1 MHPIEHLRYV
11 ARATGADPVSLV
23 SETAQALRGLRSEP
37 AGLVLATRRIV
48 ERHPTCAPLWWLCAS
63 VLAAADPFEKAR
75 ELGDRMDADETTN
88 HLVDALP
95 AEATV
100 CIVGWNPTALEAL
113 ARRGDC
119 RAIIVDSFGTGDA
132 AVNALERL
140 DIEVQGVTLEHAAI
154 GVQMSDV
161 VLIDALGCGGTE
173 VLSIGGSH
181 AVAALAYCNNLPAW
195 AVTRLGTRLPSE
207 LWNAMKL
214 ANRDADAPWRS
225 DVDVIPLQLL
235 GRFVGPTGIS
245 DIDMNT
251 AHNNEQNNAQ
261 NNAQNFVGE
270 CPASTEML
278 VRSAM

>member
-23 SETAQALRGLRSEP
+23 NETAQALRGLRSEP
-37 AGLVLATRRIV
+37 AGLVLAARRIV

-63 VLAAADPFEKAR
+63 VLAAADPFEKVR
-75 ELGDRMDADETTN
+75 ELSAQIDADETTN

-95 AEATV
+95 ADATV

-140 DIEVQGVTLEHAAI
+140 DIDVQGVTLEHAAI

-161 VLIDALGCGGTE
+161 VIIDALGCGGTE
-173 VLSIGGSH
+173 VLSVGGSH
-181 AVAALAYCNNLPAW
+181 AVAALAYCENKSAW
-195 AVTRLGTRLPSE
+195 TVTRRGTRLPIE
-207 LWNAMKL
+207 LWTAMKL

-225 DVDVIPLQLL
+225 DVDVIPRQLL
-235 GRFVGPTGIS
+235 GRFIGPMGIS

-251 AHNNEQNNAQ
+251 AQNI
-261 NNAQNFVGE
+261 VGE

>member
-23 SETAQALRGLRSEP
+23 NETAQALRGLRSEP
-37 AGLVLATRRIV
+37 AGLVLAARRIV

-63 VLAAADPFEKAR
+63 VLAASDPFEKVR
-75 ELGDRMDADETTN
+75 ELSAQIDADETTN

-95 AEATV
+95 ADGTV
-100 CIVGWNPTALEAL
+100 CVVGWNPTALEAI

-140 DIEVQGVTLEHAAI
+140 DIDVQGVTLEHAAI

-161 VLIDALGCGGTE
+161 VIIDALGCGGTE
-173 VLSIGGSH
+173 VLCVGGSH

-195 AVTRLGTRLPSE
+195 TVTRLGTRLPVE
-207 LWNAMKL
+207 LWTAMKL

-225 DVDVIPLQLL
+225 DVDVIPRQLL
-235 GRFVGPTGIS
+235 GRIIGPRGIS
-245 DIDMNT
+245 ESDVNT
-251 AHNNEQNNAQ
+251 AQNK
-261 NNAQNFVGE
+261 AQNFVGE

>member
-23 SETAQALRGLRSEP
+23 NETAQALRGLRSEP
-37 AGLVLATRRIV
+37 AGLVLAARRIV

-63 VLAAADPFEKAR
+63 VLAAADPFDRAR
-75 ELGDRMDADETTN
+75 ELSALMDADETTN
-88 HLVDALP
+88 HLVNALP
-95 AEATV
+95 GDATV
-100 CIVGWNPTALEAL
+100 CIVGWNPTALEAI

-119 RAIIVDSFGTGDA
+119 RAIIIDSFGTGDA

-140 DIEVQGVTLEHAAI
+140 DIDVQGVTLEHAAV
-154 GVQMSDV
+154 GVRMSDV
-161 VLIDALGCGGTE
+161 VIIDALGCGGTE
-173 VLSIGGSH
+173 VLSVGGSH

-195 AVTRLGTRLPSE
+195 TVTRLGTRLPIE

-214 ANRDADAPWRS
+214 ANRDSDAPWRS
-225 DVDVIPLQLL
+225 DVDVIPRQLL

-245 DIDMNT
+245 DIDLN
-251 AHNNEQNNAQ
+251 AAQ
-261 NNAQNFVGE
+261 NTVQNIVGE

>member
-1 MHPIEHLRYV
+1 
-11 ARATGADPVSLV
+11 
-23 SETAQALRGLRSEP
+23 
-37 AGLVLATRRIV
+37 
-48 ERHPTCAPLWWLCAS
+48 

-195 AVTRLGTRLPSE
+195 TVTRLGTRLPIE

-225 DVDVIPLQLL
+225 DVDVIPRQLL

-251 AHNNEQNNAQ
+251 ALNNEQNTV
-261 NNAQNFVGE
+261 QNFVGE

>member
-23 SETAQALRGLRSEP
+23 VETAQALRGLKSEP
-37 AGLVLATRRIV
+37 AGLVLAARRIV

-63 VLAAADPFEKAR
+63 VLAAGEPFDKAL
-75 ELGDRMDADETTN
+75 ELSAQIDADETTN
-88 HLVDALP
+88 FLIEALP
-95 AEATV
+95 QDATV
-100 CIVGWNPTALEAL
+100 CIVGWSPTALEAI

-140 DIEVQGVTLEHAAI
+140 DVDVQGVTLEHAGIA
-154 GVQMSDV
+154 VQMSDV
-161 VLIDALGCGGTE
+161 VIIEALGCGGTE
-173 VLSIGGSH
+173 VLAVGGAH
-181 AVAALAYCNNLPAW
+181 AVAALAYCENTPAW
-195 AVTRLGTRLPSE
+195 LVTRLGTRLPIE
-207 LWNAMKL
+207 LWEAMKL

-225 DVDVIPLQLL
+225 DVDVIPRQLL
-235 GRFVGPTGIS
+235 GRIIGPTGIS
-245 DIDMNT
+245 EIDVNT
-251 AHNNEQNNAQ
+251 ARL
-261 NNAQNFVGE
+261 FIGE

>member
-23 SETAQALRGLRSEP
+23 VETAQALRGLRSEP
-37 AGLVLATRRIV
+37 AGLVLAARRIV

-63 VLAAADPFEKAR
+63 VLAAADPFEKAQ
-75 ELGDRMDADETTN
+75 ELSDRMDADETTN
-88 HLVDALP
+88 YLIDTLP
-95 AEATV
+95 ADATV
-100 CIVGWNPTALEAL
+100 CMVGWSPTALEAI

-161 VLIDALGCGGTE
+161 VIIDALGCGGTE
-173 VLSIGGSH
+173 VLSVGGAH

-195 AVTRLGTRLPSE
+195 TVTRLGTRLPIE

-225 DVDVIPLQLL
+225 DVDVIPRQLL
-235 GRFVGPTGIS
+235 GRFIGPTGIS
-245 DIDMNT
+245 NFDIDT
-251 AHNNEQNNAQ
+251 VQNNAQ
-261 NNAQNFVGE
+261 KTVQNFVGE

>member
-23 SETAQALRGLRSEP
+23 VETAQALRGLRSEP
-37 AGLVLATRRIV
+37 AGLVLAARRIV

-63 VLAAADPFEKAR
+63 VLAAADPFEKAQ
-75 ELGDRMDADETTN
+75 ELSDRMDADETTN
-88 HLVDALP
+88 YLIDTLP
-95 AEATV
+95 ADATV
-100 CIVGWNPTALEAL
+100 CMVGWSPTALEAI

-140 DIEVQGVTLEHAAI
+140 DIEVHGVTLEHAAI

-161 VLIDALGCGGTE
+161 VIIDALGCGGTE
-173 VLSIGGSH
+173 VLSVGGAH

-195 AVTRLGTRLPSE
+195 TVTRLGTRLPIE

-225 DVDVIPLQLL
+225 DVDVIPRQLL
-235 GRFVGPTGIS
+235 GRFIGPTGIS
-245 DIDMNT
+245 NFDIDT
-251 AHNNEQNNAQ
+251 GQNNAQ
-261 NNAQNFVGE
+261 KTVQNFVGE

>member
-11 ARATGADPVSLV
+11 ARATGAGPVSLV
-23 SETAQALRGLRSEP
+23 VETAQALRGLRSEP
-37 AGLVLATRRIV
+37 AGLVLAARRIV

-63 VLAAADPFEKAR
+63 VLAAADPFEKAQ
-75 ELGDRMDADETTN
+75 ELSDCMDADETTN
-88 HLVDALP
+88 YLIDTLP
-95 AEATV
+95 ADATV
-100 CIVGWNPTALEAL
+100 CMVGWSPTALEAI

-161 VLIDALGCGGTE
+161 VIIDALGCGGTE
-173 VLSIGGSH
+173 VLSVGGAH

-195 AVTRLGTRLPSE
+195 TVTRLGTRLPIE

-225 DVDVIPLQLL
+225 DVDVIPRQLL
-235 GRFVGPTGIS
+235 GRFIGPTGIS
-245 DIDMNT
+245 NFDIDT
-251 AHNNEQNNAQ
+251 GQNNAQ
-261 NNAQNFVGE
+261 KTVQNFVGE

>member
-37 AGLVLATRRIV
+37 AGLVLAARRIV
-48 ERHPTCAPLWWLCAS
+48 ERHPTCAPLWWLCANM
-63 VLAAADPFEKAR
+63 LASGEPFEKAR
-75 ELGDRMDADETTN
+75 ELSAQIDADETTN
-88 HLVDALP
+88 HLVEALP
-95 AEATV
+95 ADATV
-100 CIVGWNPTALEAL
+100 CLVGWSPTALEAI

-119 RAIIVDSFGTGDA
+119 RVIIVDSFGTGDA

-140 DIEVQGVTLEHAAI
+140 DIDVQGVTLEHAAI

-161 VLIDALGCGGTE
+161 VIIDALGCGGTE
-173 VLSIGGSH
+173 VLAVGGSH

-195 AVTRLGTRLPSE
+195 TVTRLGTRLPIE

-225 DVDVIPLQLL
+225 DVDVIPRQLL
-235 GRFVGPTGIS
+235 GRLVGPTGIS
-245 DIDMNT
+245 DIEMNK
-251 AHNNEQNNAQ
+251 AQ
-261 NNAQNFVGE
+261 NSALDNAQNFVGE

>member
-37 AGLVLATRRIV
+37 AGLVLAARRIV

-63 VLAAADPFEKAR
+63 VLAASEPFEKVR
-75 ELGDRMDADETTN
+75 ELSAQIDADETTN

-95 AEATV
+95 ADATV
-100 CIVGWNPTALEAL
+100 CIVGWSPTALEAL

-140 DIEVQGVTLEHAAI
+140 DIDVQGVTLEHAAI
-154 GVQMSDV
+154 AVQMSDV
-161 VLIDALGCGGTE
+161 VIIDALGCGGTE
-173 VLSIGGSH
+173 VLSVGGSH
-181 AVAALAYCNNLPAW
+181 AVAALAYCENKPAW
-195 AVTRLGTRLPSE
+195 TVTRLGTRLPIE

-214 ANRDADAPWRS
+214 TNRDADAPWRS
-225 DVDVIPLQLL
+225 DVDVIPRQLL
-235 GRFVGPTGIS
+235 GRFIGPTGIS
-245 DIDMNT
+245 DMDMNT
-251 AHNNEQNNAQ
+251 AQNTV
-261 NNAQNFVGE
+261 QNFVGE

>member
-23 SETAQALRGLRSEP
+23 VETAQALRGLRSEP
-37 AGLVLATRRIV
+37 AGLVLAARRIV

-63 VLAAADPFEKAR
+63 VLAEADPFEKAQ
-75 ELGDRMDADETTN
+75 ELSDRMDADETTN
-88 HLVDALP
+88 YLIDTLP
-95 AEATV
+95 ADATV
-100 CIVGWNPTALEAL
+100 CMVGWSPTALEAI

-161 VLIDALGCGGTE
+161 VIIDALGCGGTE
-173 VLSIGGSH
+173 VLSVGGAH

-195 AVTRLGTRLPSE
+195 TVTRLGTRLPIE

-225 DVDVIPLQLL
+225 DVDVIPRQLL
-235 GRFVGPTGIS
+235 GRFIGPTGIS
-245 DIDMNT
+245 NFDIDT
-251 AHNNEQNNAQ
+251 GQNNAQ
-261 NNAQNFVGE
+261 KTVQNFVGE

>member
-23 SETAQALRGLRSEP
+23 VETAQALRGLRSEP
-37 AGLVLATRRIV
+37 AGLVLAARRIV

-63 VLAAADPFEKAR
+63 VLAAADPFEKAQ
-75 ELGDRMDADETTN
+75 ELSDRMDADETTN
-88 HLVDALP
+88 YLIDTLP
-95 AEATV
+95 ADATV
-100 CIVGWNPTALEAL
+100 CMVGWSPTALEAI

-161 VLIDALGCGGTE
+161 VIIDALGCGGTE
-173 VLSIGGSH
+173 VLSVGGAH

-195 AVTRLGTRLPSE
+195 TVTRLGTRLPIE

-225 DVDVIPLQLL
+225 DVDVIPHQLL
-235 GRFVGPTGIS
+235 GRFIGPTGIS
-245 DIDMNT
+245 NFDIDT
-251 AHNNEQNNAQ
+251 GQNNAQ
-261 NNAQNFVGE
+261 KTVQNFVGE

>member
-37 AGLVLATRRIV
+37 AGLVLAARRIV

-63 VLAAADPFEKAR
+63 VLAAGEPFEKAR
-75 ELGDRMDADETTN
+75 ELSAQIDADETTN

-95 AEATV
+95 ADAIV

-140 DIEVQGVTLEHAAI
+140 DIDVQGVTLEHAAI
-154 GVQMSDV
+154 AVQMSDV
-161 VLIDALGCGGTE
+161 VIIDALGCGGTE
-173 VLSIGGSH
+173 VLSVGGSH
-181 AVAALAYCNNLPAW
+181 AVAALAYCENKSVW
-195 AVTRLGTRLPSE
+195 TVTRRGTRLPIE

-225 DVDVIPLQLL
+225 DVDVIPCQLL
-235 GRFVGPTGIS
+235 GRFIGPTGIS
-245 DIDMNT
+245 DMDMNT
-251 AHNNEQNNAQ
+251 AQNT
-261 NNAQNFVGE
+261 AQNFVGE